1 MEKGTSYEGR
11 SANRTA
17 SSDADGATYAAQI
30 EEENSDSDADD
41 ATSAAQMEEENSDND
56 ADGATSAAQME
67 EENSDNDGDNNN
79 SGTDGHY
86 DRWSDDDDEEYGYR
100 SDDDADAAD
109 AAHGEEDSSSDDDDN
124 DYDISGPDGEDDKIF
139 YDNNVF
145 NVMGSVKEK
154 RYQDALERVQELMAK
169 EENVPLRVERDPD
182 NIQDKNALIVEAFVD
197 QSWKN
202 VGTIQ
207 KRKIPKLTRALRQGT
222 VGSYRFAGS
231 PQYKL
236 NVYKSGL
243 HGQTCQLIT
252 TNKGRWDDDDRT
264 YYYDKD
270 LSHL

>member
-17 SSDADGATYAAQI
+17 SSDADGATSAAQI
-30 EEENSDSDADD
+30 EEENSDSDAND
-41 ATSAAQMEEENSDND
+41 ATSAAQMEEEENSDND

-67 EENSDNDGDNNN
+67 EDSDNDGHNNN

-86 DRWSDDDDEEYGYR
+86 DRWSDDDDEEYGHR
-100 SDDDADAAD
+100 SDDDADAA
-109 AAHGEEDSSSDDDDN
+109 HEEDSSDDDDDS
-124 DYDISGPDGEDDKIF
+124 DYDISGPDGEDDEIF
-139 YDNNVF
+139 YDNEVF

-154 RYQDALERVQELMAK
+154 RYQDALDRVQELMAK
-169 EENVPLRVERDPD
+169 DENVPVRVERDPD
-182 NIQDKNALIVEAFVD
+182 NIQDKNALIVEAFVNE
-197 QSWKN
+197 SWKN

-222 VGSYRFAGS
+222 AGSYRFAGS

-243 HGQTCQLIT
+243 NGLTCQLII

-264 YYYDKD
+264 YYYYKD